1 LAGYITLRS
10 AEIRGFL
17 VGAIVDFLVE
27 PSERGGLAGNQ
38 LVAQATERLQARR
51 LHLAAGLV
59 GPGTQE
65 RRILRQQGFVALPHA
80 LHPQPV
86 LVSFRK
92 YVDTLPISIIH
103 DIRNWHLTLGDF
115 DIV

>member
-1 LAGYITLRS
+1 M
-10 AEIRGFL
+10 
-17 VGAIVDFLVE
+17 
-27 PSERGGLAGNQ
+27 
-38 LVAQATERLQARR
+38 
-51 LHLAAGLV
+51 

-65 RRILRQQGFVALPHA
+65 RRILGQQGFVALPHA
-80 LHPQPV
+80 LQPQPV

-92 YVDTLPISIIH
+92 YVDTLPMPIIH